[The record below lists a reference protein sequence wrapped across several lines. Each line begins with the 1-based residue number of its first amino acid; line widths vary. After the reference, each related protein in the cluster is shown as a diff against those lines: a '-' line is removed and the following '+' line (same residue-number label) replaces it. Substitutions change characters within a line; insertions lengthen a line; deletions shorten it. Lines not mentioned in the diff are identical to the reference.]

1 MMVVGNKVDL
11 EEERKVPT
19 QRPIREYKEKFD
31 IDCWEVSAK
40 TGFHVKEVMNEMV
53 ESNTFLSMRR
63 NLSDDDESTLDC
75 CVSSR

>member
-40 TGFHVKEVMNEMV
+40 TGFHVKEVMN
-53 ESNTFLSMRR
+53 
-63 NLSDDDESTLDC
+63 
-75 CVSSR
+75 